1 MLNRHHMIAVLS
13 LITTVCSA
21 QESSET
27 AITIYSAGTPGAI
40 APDQYHRVSG
50 QNSQYGKAVPGYGII
65 RQLRALQLQQGI
77 NQLRFSDVP
86 AYIDPATVNFT
97 SLTAPEST
105 RVLEQS
111 FQFDLVSAEKLLE
124 RYIDRRITVDQGS
137 GENLVQIEGQLLSA
151 NGGLV
156 LAGEDGKIHA
166 IRDYTN
172 IHFPDL
178 PGGLM
183 TRPTLLWNVA
193 ADRGGEHNVRVSY
206 QTSGLTWWAD
216 YNLVYSDGDNA
227 NSGYL
232 DFGAWVSIL
241 NRSGASYDDAR
252 LKLIAGDVNRV
263 APPTRPMV
271 MRAMEASLEMDRAS
285 AGFNEKSFFEFH
297 LYTLGRTTTI
307 PDNSTKQ
314 IELMPRVQRVA
325 ATKRLVYHGL
335 EPAYRWHG
343 SPATDRDL
351 GLPMNTKIDVY
362 LEFDNKEV
370 VGLGVPLPAGRIRV
384 SQLDAEDNTLEFVGE
399 DIIDHTP
406 LGETVII
413 KLGSAFD
420 VVGERRQVA
429 FDADHNAERM
439 EETIE
444 VVLRNHKDSE
454 VEVLVKE
461 TMFRWTNNDILESNQ
476 TYERQDAR
484 TVNFPVLVP
493 ANGETVVRYRVRYS
507 W

>member
-1 MLNRHHMIAVLS
+1 
-13 LITTVCSA
+13 
-21 QESSET
+21 
-27 AITIYSAGTPGAI
+27 
-40 APDQYHRVSG
+40 
-50 QNSQYGKAVPGYGII
+50 
-65 RQLRALQLQQGI
+65 
-77 NQLRFSDVP
+77 
-86 AYIDPATVNFT
+86 
-97 SLTAPEST
+97 
-105 RVLEQS
+105 
-111 FQFDLVSAEKLLE
+111 
-124 RYIDRRITVDQGS
+124 
-137 GENLVQIEGQLLSA
+137 
-151 NGGLV
+151 
-156 LAGEDGKIHA
+156 
-166 IRDYTN
+166 
-172 IHFPDL
+172 
-178 PGGLM
+178 
-183 TRPTLLWNVA
+183 
-193 ADRGGEHNVRVSY
+193 
-206 QTSGLTWWAD
+206 
-216 YNLVYSDGDNA
+216 
-227 NSGYL
+227 
-232 DFGAWVSIL
+232 
-241 NRSGASYDDAR
+241 
-252 LKLIAGDVNRV
+252 
-263 APPTRPMV
+263 MV

-285 AGFNEKSFFEFH
+285 AGFDERSFFEFH

-325 ATKRLVYHGL
+325 ATKRLIYHGL

-384 SQLDAEDNTLEFVGE
+384 SQLDAGDNTLEFVGE

-406 LGETVII
+406 LGETIII

-461 TMFRWTNNDILESNQ
+461 TMFRWANNDILESNQ

-484 TVNFPVLVP
+484 TVNFTVLVP

>member
-1 MLNRHHMIAVLS
+1 MIAVLNLAVGIS
-13 LITTVCSA
+13 LITTVYSA
-21 QESSET
+21 QESAKT
-27 AITIYSAGTPGAI
+27 AITIYSAETPGAI
-40 APDQYHRVSG
+40 APDQYHPISG

-65 RQLRALQLQQGI
+65 RQLRTLQLQQGI
-77 NQLRFSDVP
+77 NQLRFSGV
-86 AYIDPATVNFT
+86 AAHIDPATVNFT

-124 RYIDRRITVDQGS
+124 RYIDRPITVDQGS

-156 LAGEDGKIHA
+156 LAGEDGQIHA
-166 IRDYTN
+166 IRNYTN

-193 ADRGGEHNVRVSY
+193 ADRGGEHNARVSY

-252 LKLIAGDVNRV
+252 LKLIAGDINRV
-263 APPTRPMV
+263 VSPTRPMV

-285 AGFNEKSFFEFH
+285 AGFGEKSFFEFH
-297 LYTLGRTTTI
+297 LYTLGHTTTI

-314 IELMPRVQRVA
+314 IELMPRVQKVT

-335 EPAYRWHG
+335 EPAYGWHD

-351 GLPMNTKIDVY
+351 GLPINTKIDVY
-362 LEFDNKEV
+362 LEF
-370 VGLGVPLPAGRIRV
+370 
-384 SQLDAEDNTLEFVGE
+384 
-399 DIIDHTP
+399 
-406 LGETVII
+406 
-413 KLGSAFD
+413 
-420 VVGERRQVA
+420 
-429 FDADHNAERM
+429 
-439 EETIE
+439 
-444 VVLRNHKDSE
+444 
-454 VEVLVKE
+454 
-461 TMFRWTNNDILESNQ
+461 
-476 TYERQDAR
+476 
-484 TVNFPVLVP
+484 
-493 ANGETVVRYRVRYS
+493 
-507 W
+507 